1 MIDEDENIFVIVKDK
16 FNKKIIT
23 KAFLEKSDIAQGK
36 KFEVNIDIWYYCDM
50 INLYFYKQKGSN
62 TDFTTKEENYIGKVQ
77 EYMPN
82 ILLYK
87 RWDGGSIKTYDKDW
101 NEISA
106 SGKLLLSRITPNYY
120 CLFNAI
126 NSRNT
131 NFVRKSVLQKEQ
143 ENLLS
148 EEEKIVD
155 CEVFIPIVKPSSGT
169 IWENAVYTRSNTF
182 NLYIPDEV
190 KEFKFIVY
198 QDIISDDYNNI
209 KYQYDIKLNKQ

>member
-1 MIDEDENIFVIVKDK
+1 M
-16 FNKKIIT
+16 
-23 KAFLEKSDIAQGK
+23 
-36 KFEVNIDIWYYCDM
+36 
-50 INLYFYKQKGSN
+50 
-62 TDFTTKEENYIGKVQ
+62 
-77 EYMPN
+77 
-82 ILLYK
+82 
-87 RWDGGSIKTYDKDW
+87 
-101 NEISA
+101 
-106 SGKLLLSRITPNYY
+106 
-120 CLFNAI
+120 FNAI

-131 NFVRKSVLQKEQ
+131 NFVGKIVLQKEQ